1 MSVINV
7 QVDAEHNHTG
17 PQINC
22 ENAKNIC
29 SKVEYVCSKVSEKAS
44 I

>member
-22 ENAKNIC
+22 ENAKNIR
-29 SKVEYVCSKVSEKAS
+29 SKVEFICCKVSEKAS
-44 I
+44 L